1 MGPIIVGVKV
11 GQRMEPTA
19 LAVAEQGQRVED
31 GWVVETYT
39 VRFLE
44 RLPAGTSYPAVSKR
58 LGEVVGR
65 LASLADAGGAGAA
78 LTLAIYA
85 DVTGLGAPVVRVL
98 QEANVNVIPV
108 FFTHGDRRVVHPDDG
123 TVTLGKA
130 LLVSQVQALLQTGRL
145 HLPRTPEAETLAKE
159 LIDYQIDSA
168 QVDNDRYGAFVVGT
182 QDDLVT
188 ALGLVTQGFPE
199 VTTEEIVY
207 LEDIIGDH
215 RIHIGGDAPYQTPH
229 QQVLADWRRAFDN
242 RY

>member
-1 MGPIIVGVKV
+1 M
-11 GQRMEPTA
+11 
-19 LAVAEQGQRVED
+19 AVAEQGQRVED

-65 LASLADAGGAGAA
+65 LAALADAA

-108 FFTHGDRRVVHPDDG
+108 FFTHGDRRFVHPDDG

-145 HLPRTPEAETLAKE
+145 HLSRTPEAETLARE
-159 LIDYQIDSA
+159 LIDYQIDA
-168 QVDNDRYGAFVVGT
+168 GQVDNAREGAFSVGS
-182 QDDLVT
+182 QDDLVS
-188 ALGLVTQGFPE
+188 ALGLATQGFPE
-199 VTTEEIVY
+199 ADTTEIVW

-215 RIHIGGDAPYQTPH
+215 RVHIGGDESYQTPH
-229 QQVLADWRRAFDN
+229 QQMLADWRRHFGG
-242 RY
+242 